1 VTFELSSPRT
11 IAAGQVVTPE
21 RVLAP
26 GWVEVLGDRLVAV
39 GSGRPAVAADV
50 DLPDSIV
57 IPGLID
63 THVHGGG
70 GASFSTTSP
79 EEAVR
84 VVHTHWAHG
93 TTTMVASLV
102 TAPLPELSRQV
113 NALADLVE
121 QGILGGIHLE
131 GPWLSPQFK
140 GAHDAASLSTP
151 DPASVQRL
159 LTAGRGSI
167 RMVTIA
173 PELDGALAAVRQ
185 LVDEG
190 VVAAVGHTAA
200 DYALTKV
207 AVDAGAT
214 VATHLFNA
222 MPPLHHRQPG
232 PVLALLE
239 DERVTVEVIA
249 DGVHLHPSLAL
260 LSMRAAAGG
269 FSLVT
274 DAMAAAGAAD
284 GRYRLG
290 GLDVEV
296 REGRAVLAGTDTIAG
311 STMTMIEA
319 LRRTVG
325 GGLPLAAAVHAASA
339 GPAARLGLTDVGA
352 IEAGRR
358 ADLVVLG
365 QDLDVQ
371 RVMRRG
377 EWQTAL

>member
-1 VTFELSSPRT
+1 MTFELSSPRL

-21 RVLAP
+21 GVFAP
-26 GWVEVLGDRLVAV
+26 GWVEVLGDRIVAV

-50 DLPDSIV
+50 DQPDSIL
-57 IPGLID
+57 IPGLVD

-70 GASFSTTSP
+70 GASFSTTSV
-79 EEAVR
+79 EEAAR
-84 VVHTHWAHG
+84 VVATHLAHG

-102 TAPLPELSRQV
+102 TAPLPELTGQV
-113 NALADLVE
+113 SALADLVE

-140 GAHDAASLSTP
+140 GAHDAGSLGTP

-159 LTAGRGSI
+159 LAAGRGSI

-185 LVDEG
+185 LVGEG

-200 DYALTKV
+200 DYALTKD

-222 MPPLHHRQPG
+222 MPALHHRQPG

-249 DGVHLHPSLAL
+249 DGVHLHPSVAL
-260 LSMRAAAGG
+260 LAMRAAAGG

-296 REGRAVLAGTDTIAG
+296 RERRAVLAGTDTIAG

-325 GGLPLAAAVHAASA
+325 GGVSLVCCRVCRVRGTRCVS
-339 GPAARLGLTDVGA
+339 GA
-352 IEAGRR
+352 DGRGG
-358 ADLVVLG
+358 D
-365 QDLDVQ
+365 
-371 RVMRRG
+371 RG
-377 EWQTAL
+377 GAPG